1 MVERVAKMA
10 KHRPGRV
17 PPRSSQIVRL
27 LGQEAGKLRYLSPAS
42 RPTDMTFGR
51 FFNSTFVSI
60 DRRFVYVKN
69 DKAGS
74 SFIIR
79 SLTRSEKRL
88 RLIRHRTPFLNRQVN
103 PLLTPA
109 ELTPRQWQRALARY
123 FVFTFSRNPFSR
135 TLSCYLDRIVGRDES
150 YFVLQK
156 KIGFAD
162 GFRPSFAEFL
172 EMLGEDGVLDLDT
185 HWKPQYR
192 NIATDYFNYGFIGH
206 FENFGVEFPALLQW
220 LYRRKAKLGEVR
232 QGTSATNQLADY
244 YDDRTTG
251 LVRDLYSRDF
261 ELFGYDDA
269 APLDMNPIRANAMD
283 FVLEPRGLGGRVARS
298 SDKGHARWP
307 ARDGSKTGDTT

>member
-1 MVERVAKMA
+1 MVERVTSMTKDN
-10 KHRPGRV
+10 PGRV
-17 PPRSSQIVRL
+17 PPRSSQVVRL
-27 LGQEAGKLRYLSPAS
+27 LGQEAGKLQYLNPAS

-51 FFNSTFVSI
+51 FFNSTFVSTA
-60 DRRFVYVKN
+60 RRFVYVKN

-79 SLTRSEKRL
+79 SLTRSEKKAR
-88 RLIRHRTPFLNRQVN
+88 RIRHRTPFLNRQVN

-109 ELTPRQWQRALARY
+109 ELSPRQWERALTRY

-162 GFRPSFAEFL
+162 GFQPSFAEFL
-172 EMLGEDGVLDLDT
+172 EMLGGDGILDLDT

-192 NIATDYFNYGFIGH
+192 NIAYDYFNYGFIGH
-206 FENFGVEFPALLQW
+206 FEHFGDEFPALLRW

-232 QGTSATNQLADY
+232 AGTSATSQLADY
-244 YDDRTTG
+244 YDDWTTR
-251 LVRDLYSRDF
+251 LVSDLYHRDF

-269 APLDMNPIRANAMD
+269 APLDMNPVRHNAMD
-283 FVLEPRGLGGRVARS
+283 FLNEPRRIRAG
-298 SDKGHARWP
+298 
-307 ARDGSKTGDTT
+307 